1 MKKKVMQQIG
11 MRICGFLLCV
21 ALLAVPALLQLEGFT
36 AEAAGYKVGLIQVTD
51 TPVNIRSGPGT
62 NYDRVGTLSN
72 ARLVYVKS
80 EKVNGSW
87 TWYQIALSAD
97 AAPYGWIREDL
108 LACVT
113 TVEADPAFDQY
124 LQSQGF
130 PRSYWDN
137 LRVLHAI
144 YPNWKFEAF
153 HTGLQW
159 TDVLA
164 AETNGG
170 INVVHPDYLNYG
182 SKYIDTTN
190 VDGTGELVKYDTG
203 WYKASK
209 DLVAYYL
216 DPRNFL
222 DDIHIFQMEKLTF
235 ESNVHSASNLGYML
249 KNTFMDGSYST
260 TIDGKFYKYEG
271 GQFSYSGGTTTFQ
284 QAIFD
289 LSKKNNVNPYH
300 VAARIRQ
307 EMGPSGVSPL
317 GWGAVSGYLGI
328 YNFFNI
334 GAYTT
339 DEHGANE
346 NGAIYAKNAGW
357 TDPYKALDGGIRF
370 LGKNYIAIGQDTLYL
385 QKFDV
390 VGPSYYDH
398 QYMTNVMAPT
408 SEANTT
414 GTKLKN
420 SFGSSFTSQP
430 FAFRIPVYLNMP
442 ENAVENPAS
451 SQYVPS
457 SNLVTDSIIASET
470 YLISGDGIITG
481 VAEGTEVSTL
491 TGGIKVVM
499 EGGVM
504 HLFDAS
510 GNEKTSGKVVTG
522 DRLQV
527 WNSNGDLQKEY
538 GIVIYG
544 DASGDGVITV
554 LDLLRVQ
561 KQILGTIKLEGSY
574 LKAADVSRNGTVDV
588 LDLLRIQKHILGSS
602 TITQK

>member
-1 MKKKVMQQIG
+1 MQQIG

-21 ALLAVPALLQLEGFT
+21 ALLAVPTLLQLEGFT

-80 EKVNGSW
+80 EKVNGNW

-97 AAPYGWIREDL
+97 AAPYGWIRGDY

-144 YPNWKFEAF
+144 YPNWKFEAV

-159 TDVLA
+159 ADVLA
-164 AETNGG
+164 AENKGA
-170 INVVHPDYLNYG
+170 ISLVHYSYLNKYG
-182 SKYIDTTN
+182 SKYVDTTD
-190 VDGTGELVKYDTG
+190 VGGDGKQIMHDGG

-209 DLVAYYL
+209 DLLAYYL

-222 DDIHIFQMEKLTF
+222 DDIHIFQF
-235 ESNVHSASNLGYML
+235 ENLSFNENVHTLDGTGATLANS
-249 KNTFMDGSYST
+249 FMDGSATKEYNGKVYS
-260 TIDGKFYKYEG
+260 YPG
-271 GQFSYSGGTTTFQ
+271 GAFPYNGGSITFK
-284 QAIFD
+284 QAIYD
-289 LSKKNNVNPYH
+289 LCKKYKVSPYH
-300 VAARIRQ
+300 VAGRIRV
-307 EMGPSGVSPL
+307 EMGNMGTSL
-317 GWGAVSGYLGI
+317 LAWGALDSA
-328 YNFFNI
+328 YNFFNY
-334 GAYTT
+334 GAW
-339 DEHGANE
+339 EHDGRTAVE
-346 NGAIYAKNAGW
+346 NGAIYAKERGW
-357 TDPYKALDGGIRF
+357 TTPYAGLEGGIKAIA
-370 LGKNYIAIGQDTLYL
+370 GNYISIGQNTPYF
-385 QKFDV
+385 QKFNV
-390 VGPSYYDH
+390 VVPDSNGDYFGH
-398 QYMTNVMAPT
+398 QYMTNIMAPT

-442 ENAVENPAS
+442 ENAVENPVS

-527 WNSNGDLQKEY
+527 WNSNGNLQKEY